1 MARFVRWMIF
11 HSFLYSTVTCH
22 EKIDLESIDHICATA
37 RHFLGAW
44 DSDNGRQCWLSG
56 SDSELLGRCLDL
68 KQAYKQLVRHP
79 DDRWVSVLAV
89 VCPTDE
95 EVYFFEAVALPFGA
109 VSSVLAFNRVARSMR
124 TILSRLFK
132 LVVTNFFDDFCQLE
146 VDQLQTSA
154 WKTAEMVM
162 ELLG

>member
-1 MARFVRWMIF
+1 M
-11 HSFLYSTVTCH
+11 
-22 EKIDLESIDHICATA
+22 
-37 RHFLGAW
+37 
-44 DSDNGRQCWLSG
+44 
-56 SDSELLGRCLDL
+56 
-68 KQAYKQLVRHP
+68 P
-79 DDRWVSVLAV
+79 AV

-124 TILSRLFK
+124 TILSRLFE

-162 ELLG
+162 ELLGWDISTGDAKRRPFEKSFEILGAVVSLESSPFRCIRVSNKESRIADSSNSGYVS